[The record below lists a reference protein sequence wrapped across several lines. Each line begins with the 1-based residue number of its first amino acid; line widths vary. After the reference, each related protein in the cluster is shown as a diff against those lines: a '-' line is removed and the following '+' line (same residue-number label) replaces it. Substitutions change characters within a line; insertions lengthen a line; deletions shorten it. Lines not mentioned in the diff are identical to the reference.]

1 MNWSMYQGERVDQYW
16 CHIVIF
22 YKMVWFKTLW
32 CVSKLIFYRVDFGF
46 KVINWNN
53 LPTMDLKRV
62 EEVKNKLAQ
71 WYHANQQ
78 LNSPWKHQPTR
89 FWMKTYMIQL
99 YWAGSFLR
107 SSCWFENK
115 TRRALYY
122 PVWKKDI
129 SGHEILGRE
138 RKSFNHERKI
148 SWPRCNFTA
157 EILCRKLSDSV
168 QWIIA
173 MIRKRKI
180 TWRVRN
186 YRRETVERQ
195 CQRRTPGK

>member
-1 MNWSMYQGERVDQYW
+1 MNRQGFEW
-16 CHIVIF
+16 
-22 YKMVWFKTLW
+22 
-32 CVSKLIFYRVDFGF
+32 KL
-46 KVINWNN
+46 
-53 LPTMDLKRV
+53 T
-62 EEVKNKLAQ
+62 
-71 WYHANQQ
+71 WYSYTE
-78 LNSPWKHQPTR
+78 L
-89 FWMKTYMIQL
+89 
-99 YWAGSFLR
+99 GSFLR
-107 SSCWFENK
+107 PSCWFEKK

-148 SWPRCNFTA
+148 SWPRCNVTA

-186 YRRETVERQ
+186 YRRENSRKRVSEAHTREVEKAGGKDFTRRAKKWGKTTGFLRGNADLKDNWTKQTPMWRQ
-195 CQRRTPGK
+195 LENCYYWKQCKETNIIIIIIIFAMTWRKCEEIRISNQKD